1 MKLRKR
7 LIKLVRNQRLRQTK
21 KKNAPPWKKN
31 IYWRRQSKWGATA
44 NGKSFPRSL
53 QYVYRKRK
61 LTSFFREATC
71 YLVISPR
78 PTLHSHDDMQSLPIP
93 NIRQCGCLPESYL
106 PLCQA
111 ESYEICNKHDRK
123 LASWQTASFGVREK
137 KKLDKHYQATY
148 NKEGRSSQDFDRRKK
163 TVMTR
168 KSSKKVKTH
177 PLGSIRVPS
186 WINLILRLTP
196 VEPVTF
202 QSHQSDLA

>member
-7 LIKLVRNQRLRQTK
+7 LIKLVRNQRLRQT

-106 PLCQA
+106 SRTRAGVDGLSHMKFATNTIENWLPDRRLPLV
-111 ESYEICNKHDRK
+111 YKRK
-123 LASWQTASFGVREK
+123 KT
-137 KKLDKHYQATY
+137 DKHYQATY

-163 TVMTR
+163 
-168 KSSKKVKTH
+168 K
-177 PLGSIRVPS
+177 PS
-186 WINLILRLTP
+186 WQENPQRKWKPTHLVPFASPRG
-196 VEPVTF
+196 
-202 QSHQSDLA
+202 